1 MKYLGSVPGAVKGRT
16 TVFSVL
22 VLGTTSA
29 LAYAAAAVAQ
39 RMAAVRAAGPR
50 GAGLRRSGAW
60 WVAVLLNALGAVLH
74 TAALRDGSLVAVQML
89 GVLTLVAA
97 PLLSSGVLRQRMTSA
112 QWSGTG
118 LTVAGV
124 VGLLALVPSAGES
137 RTLDS
142 GELVGVVVLTG
153 VAMGVPVV
161 AAAVARS
168 VTVASLSYAAAAG
181 VAFAAASALAQ
192 TAVLQVTGAGSGTLA
207 STVLVAGGVVF
218 LAPAGLLLCQ
228 LAYRGGLEA
237 PLATVTLVNPVFA
250 VVIGVAVLGDRY
262 ATGLMT
268 VGAGLVAAVAAG
280 RGVFVLAR
288 AETLG
293 APEGSRPQVA
303 APGGHFWG
311 IRLRRS
317 AAVVVGAASESRR

>member
-1 MKYLGSVPGAVKGRT
+1 M
-16 TVFSVL
+16 FSVL

-39 RMAAVRAAGPR
+39 RMAALRAAGPH
-50 GAGLRRSGAW
+50 GIGLRRSGAW
-60 WVAVLLNALGAVLH
+60 WVSVLLNALGAVLH
-74 TAALRDGSLVAVQML
+74 TAALRYGSLVAVQML

-97 PLLSSGVLRQRMTSA
+97 PLSSSGVLRQRMTSA

-137 RTLDS
+137 RTLDA
-142 GELVGVVVLTG
+142 GELVGVAVLTG

-161 AAAVARS
+161 AAAVSRG

-207 STVLVAGGVVF
+207 SAVLVAGGVLF

-237 PLATVTLVNPVFA
+237 PLAMVTLVNPVFA
-250 VVIGVAVLGDRY
+250 VVIGVVVLGDRY
-262 ATGLMT
+262 STGLVT
-268 VGAGLVAAVAAG
+268 VVAGLVAAMAAG

-288 AETLG
+288 AETDG

-303 APGGHFWG
+303 APGGHFRG

-317 AAVVVGAASESRR
+317 GAVVVGASESRR

>member
-1 MKYLGSVPGAVKGRT
+1 MKYLGSVPGAVKGHD

-39 RMAAVRAAGPR
+39 RMAALRAAGPR
-50 GAGLRRSGAW
+50 GVGLRRSGAW

-74 TAALRDGSLVAVQML
+74 TAALRYGSLVTVQML

-97 PLLSSGVLRQRMTSA
+97 PLLSSGVLRHRMTSA
-112 QWSGTG
+112 HWSGTG

-137 RTLDS
+137 RTLDAA
-142 GELVGVVVLTG
+142 ELVGVVVLTA

-161 AAAVARS
+161 AAAVARGL
-168 VTVASLSYAAAAG
+168 TVASLSYAAAAG

-192 TAVLQVTGAGSGTLA
+192 TAVLRVTGAGAGTFA
-207 STVLVAGGVVF
+207 STVLVAGGVMF

-250 VVIGVAVLGDRY
+250 VVIGVAALGDRY
-262 ATGLMT
+262 STGLMT
-268 VGAGLVAAVAAG
+268 VVAGLVAAVAAG
-280 RGVFVLAR
+280 RGVFILAR
-288 AETLG
+288 AETSG

-317 AAVVVGAASESRR
+317 GAVVVGASESRR

>member
-1 MKYLGSVPGAVKGRT
+1 M
-16 TVFSVL
+16 FSVL
-22 VLGTTSA
+22 VLGATSA

-39 RMAAVRAAGPR
+39 RMAALRAAGPR
-50 GAGLRRSGAW
+50 GVGLRRSGAW
-60 WVAVLLNALGAVLH
+60 WVAVLLNGLGAVLH
-74 TAALRDGSLVAVQML
+74 TAALRYGSLVAVQML

-112 QWSGTG
+112 QWAGTA

-137 RTLDS
+137 RTLDA
-142 GELVGVVVLTG
+142 GELVGVGLLTAG
-153 VAMGVPVV
+153 AMGVSVV
-161 AAAVARS
+161 VAAVARS
-168 VTVASLSYAAAAG
+168 VTVASLAYAAAAG

-192 TAVLQVTGAGSGTLA
+192 TAVLRVAGAGSGTVV
-207 STVLVAGGVVF
+207 SSVLVAGGVLF

-250 VVIGVAVLGDRY
+250 VVIGVAALGDRY
-262 ATGLMT
+262 ATGPLT
-268 VGAGLVAAVAAG
+268 VAAGLVAAAAAA
-280 RGVFVLAR
+280 RGVFLLAR

-317 AAVVVGAASESRR
+317 TTVTVGAASEPRR

>member
-1 MKYLGSVPGAVKGRT
+1 M
-16 TVFSVL
+16 FSVL
-22 VLGTTSA
+22 VLGTASA
-29 LAYAAAAVAQ
+29 LAYAAAAVGQ
-39 RMAAVRAAGPR
+39 RLAALRAAGPL
-50 GAGLRRSGAW
+50 GVGLRRSTAW

-74 TAALRDGSLVAVQML
+74 TAALRYGSLVTVQML

-97 PLLSSGVLRQRMTSA
+97 PLLSSAVLRQRMTPA

-137 RTLDS
+137 RPLDT
-142 GELVGVVVLTG
+142 GELIGVVLLTAAG
-153 VAMGVPVV
+153 MGVPVV
-161 AAAVARS
+161 ASAVTRRAA
-168 VTVASLSYAAAAG
+168 TASLCHAAAAG

-192 TAVLQVTGAGSGTLA
+192 TAVLRLTGEGSASFA
-207 STVLVAGGVVF
+207 STLLVVGGVLF

-250 VVIGVAVLGDRY
+250 VVLGVAVLGDRY
-262 ATGLMT
+262 ATGPLT
-268 VGAGLVAAVAAG
+268 VAAGLAAAFAAG

-288 AETLG
+288 AETHG

-317 AAVVVGAASESRR
+317 APAVGVGVGGGVRSRR

>member
-1 MKYLGSVPGAVKGRT
+1 MN
-16 TVFSVL
+16 TVVSVL
-22 VLGTTSA
+22 VLGTASA

-39 RMAAVRAAGPR
+39 RVAALRAAGP
-50 GAGLRRSGAW
+50 AGVRLRRSGTW
-60 WVAVLLNALGAVLH
+60 LVALLLNGLGAVLH
-74 TAALRDGSLVAVQML
+74 TAALRYGSLVAVQML

-97 PLLSSGVLRQRMTSA
+97 PLLSSLVLRQRMTSA
-112 QWSGTG
+112 QWSGTL

-142 GELVGVVVLTG
+142 GELIGVVVLTA
-153 VAMGVPVV
+153 VAMGIPVV
-161 AAAVARS
+161 AAAVARG
-168 VTVASLSYAAAAG
+168 VTVASLSYSAAAG

-192 TAVLQVTGAGSGTLA
+192 TAVLRVTGEGSGSLA
-207 STVLVAGGVVF
+207 STLLVAGGVLF
-218 LAPAGLLLCQ
+218 LAPAGLVLCQ
-228 LAYRGGLEA
+228 LGYRGGLEA

-250 VVIGVAVLGDRY
+250 VVLGVAVLGDRY
-262 ATGLMT
+262 ETGLVT
-268 VGAGLVAAVAAG
+268 VVGGLLAAVAAG

-288 AETLG
+288 AETDG

-317 AAVVVGAASESRR
+317 SSAVVAGRR

>member
-1 MKYLGSVPGAVKGRT
+1 MN

-22 VLGTTSA
+22 VLGTASA

-39 RMAAVRAAGPR
+39 RVAALRSAGSH
-50 GAGLRRSGAW
+50 GLGLRRSGAW
-60 WVAVLLNALGAVLH
+60 WISLLLNALGAVLH
-74 TAALRDGSLVAVQML
+74 TAALRYGSLVAVQML

-97 PLLSSGVLRQRMTSA
+97 PLLSSAVLRQRLSAA

-142 GELVGVVVLTG
+142 GELIGVVLLTA

-161 AAAVARS
+161 VAAVGRGAM
-168 VTVASLSYAAAAG
+168 VASLSYAAAAG

-192 TAVLQVTGAGSGTLA
+192 TAVLQVTGLGSGTFA
-207 STVLVAGGVVF
+207 STVLVAGGVLF

-250 VVIGVAVLGDRY
+250 VVVGVAVLGDRY

-268 VGAGLVAAVAAG
+268 VAVGLVAAVAAG
-280 RGVFVLAR
+280 RGVFILAR
-288 AETLG
+288 AETSG

-317 AAVVVGAASESRR
+317 AAVVVGSRR